1 MSKLCLYKA
10 IKSSIDSN
18 LRSLSEYLCKSI
30 KYHKEPESDFY
41 SRECILGQSGDNCKI
56 TNISNDL
63 KSDLVAINS
72 KKVHYEIFETIQT
85 STIIRT
91 ENWFHTLVLLV

>member
-41 SRECILGQSGDNCKI
+41 SRECILGQCGDNCKI

-72 KKVHYEIFETIQT
+72 EKVHYEIFETIQT